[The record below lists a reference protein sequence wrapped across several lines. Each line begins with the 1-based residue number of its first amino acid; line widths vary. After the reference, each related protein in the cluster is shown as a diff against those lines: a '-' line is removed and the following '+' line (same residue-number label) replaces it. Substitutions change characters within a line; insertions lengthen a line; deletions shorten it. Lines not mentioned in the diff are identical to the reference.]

1 MDDLKNISGAKAL
14 HGGALNTKSSI
25 DGASNAET
33 SAAEGLVKISVIIDG
48 AERALYATDR
58 LETAR
63 ELKRRG
69 QAVVIYLHEGNRN
82 QDFSEF
88 PYAVEDLGALDAE
101 YAERVYRRLKKLP
114 WTILETDRCVIRETT
129 PEDVDSFYKIYSNP
143 EITKYMEDLYPEIE
157 EEKQYVRDYINKV
170 YAFYEFGVWTV
181 LEKKSGEVIGRAG
194 FSYRQGYDDPEIGY
208 IIGVP
213 WQRHGYAEEVC
224 RGILEYGWRELHF
237 ERVQALVETENEPS
251 LILCDKLGFTA
262 VEELEINGRG
272 FFRLVREHF

>member
-1 MDDLKNISGAKAL
+1 MDD
-14 HGGALNTKSSI
+14 
-25 DGASNAET
+25 
-33 SAAEGLVKISVIIDG
+33 VKKVPVIIDG
-48 AERALYATDR
+48 AEKKLYVTDR
-58 LETAR
+58 LQAAR
-63 ELKRRG
+63 ELKCRG
-69 QAVVIYLHEGNRN
+69 EAVVVYLHEGNRG

-129 PEDVDSFYKIYSNP
+129 PEDVDSFYKIYSDP
-143 EITKYMEDLYPEIE
+143 EITKYMEGLYPEIE
-157 EEKQYVRDYINKV
+157 QEKQYVREYIEKV

-181 LEKKSGEVIGRAG
+181 VEKESGDVIGRAG

-224 RGILEYGWRELHF
+224 RAILEYGWRELAF

-251 LILCDKLGFTA
+251 LTLCDKLGFTA
-262 VEELEINGRG
+262 VEELEINGRE
-272 FFRLVREHF
+272 FFRLVMETERDTPLL

>member
-1 MDDLKNISGAKAL
+1 MDDLKKVSV
-14 HGGALNTKSSI
+14 TI
-25 DGASNAET
+25 DGS
-33 SAAEGLVKISVIIDG
+33 
-48 AERALYATDR
+48 ERALYVTDSP
-58 LETAR
+58 ETAR

-69 QAVVIYLHEGNRN
+69 EAVAVYLHKGNRD

-88 PYAVEDLGALDAE
+88 LYAVEDLSALDAE

-143 EITKYMEDLYPEIE
+143 EITKYMEGLYPDIE
-157 EEKQYVRDYINKV
+157 QEKQYVREYIDKI

-181 LEKKSGEVIGRAG
+181 LEKESGEVIGRAG
-194 FSYRQGYDDPEIGY
+194 FSYRQGYDEPEIGY

-224 RGILEYGWRELHF
+224 RAILEYGWQELGF
-237 ERVQALVETENEPS
+237 GRVQALVETENEPS
-251 LILCDKLGFTA
+251 LLLCDKLGFTA
-262 VEELEINGRG
+262 AEELEINGHG
-272 FFRLVREHF
+272 FFRLVREA

>member
-1 MDDLKNISGAKAL
+1 MDDLKKVPGME
-14 HGGALNTKSSI
+14 
-25 DGASNAET
+25 ASMTET
-33 SAAEGLVKISVIIDG
+33 SVEEALIKVSVIIDG
-48 AERALYATDR
+48 SERTLYVTDR

-69 QAVVIYLHEGNRN
+69 EAVAVYLHEGNRD
-82 QDFSEF
+82 QDFSEL
-88 PYAVEDLGALDAE
+88 PYAVEDLSALDAE

-143 EITKYMEDLYPEIE
+143 EITKYMEGLYPDIE
-157 EEKQYVRDYINKV
+157 QEKQYVREYIDKI

-181 LEKKSGEVIGRAG
+181 LEKESGEVIGRAG

-224 RGILEYGWRELHF
+224 RAILEYGWQELGF
-237 ERVQALVETENEPS
+237 GRVQALVETENEPS

-262 VEELEINGRG
+262 VEELEINGRA
-272 FFRLVREHF
+272 FFRLVRDA

>member
-1 MDDLKNISGAKAL
+1 MDD
-14 HGGALNTKSSI
+14 
-25 DGASNAET
+25 
-33 SAAEGLVKISVIIDG
+33 VKKVSVTING
-48 AERALYATDR
+48 AERALYAADR

-69 QAVVIYLHEGNRN
+69 EAVVVYLHEGNRD

-88 PYAVEDLGALDAE
+88 PYAVEDLSALDAG

-114 WTILETDRCVIRETT
+114 WTIMETDRCIIRETT

-143 EITKYMEDLYPEIE
+143 EITKYMEGLYPEIE
-157 EEKQYVRDYINKV
+157 QEKQYVREYIEKI

-181 LEKKSGEVIGRAG
+181 LEKESGEVIGRAG
-194 FSYRQGYDDPEIGY
+194 FSYRQGYDEPEIGY

-224 RGILEYGWRELHF
+224 RAILEYGWRELKF
-237 ERVQALVETENEPS
+237 KRVQALVETENEPS
-251 LILCDKLGFTA
+251 LTLCDKLGFTA
-262 VEELEINGRG
+262 VEELELNGHG
-272 FFRLVREHF
+272 YFRLVMEA

>member
-1 MDDLKNISGAKAL
+1 MADLKIILGAEAW
-14 HGGALNTKSSI
+14 
-25 DGASNAET
+25 
-33 SAAEGLVKISVIIDG
+33 VKIPVVIDG
-48 AERALYATDR
+48 AEKILYVTDKLR
-58 LETAR
+58 EAR
-63 ELKRRG
+63 ELKRG
-69 QAVVIYLHEGNRN
+69 GEAVVILLREGNRD

-157 EEKQYVRDYINKV
+157 EEKQYVREYIDKV

-181 LEKKSGEVIGRAG
+181 LEKKSGEIIGRAG
-194 FSYRQGYDDPEIGY
+194 FSYRQGYDEPEIGY

-272 FFRLVREHF
+272 FFRLLREASL